1 MGILERKLRH
11 KQEIKTSILEAAW
24 QLVEQEGWHALSIRK
39 IADAIEYSIPVIYS
53 HFENKDAILLEF
65 SREGFRRLAHHL
77 QTAKEEHENPNQ
89 QLMAMAQAYWN
100 FAFSNQ
106 EYYQLM
112 FGLGIPAC
120 DTVKKVAEMKLFSD
134 VIIPVLQKA
143 VAMSSHPETSHM
155 LKFHTYWSILHGLVS
170 IQMIG
175 KDNSS
180 DPIQQMV
187 LEDAIGG
194 FIKALA

>member
-1 MGILERKLRH
+1 MGILERKIRH
-11 KQEIKTSILEAAW
+11 RQEVRDRILQAAW
-24 QLVEQEGWHALSIRK
+24 QLVELEGWSALSIRR

-65 SREGFRRLAHHL
+65 SREGFRRLAQHL
-77 QTAKEEHENPNQ
+77 QTARDEQDNPGQ

-100 FAFSNQ
+100 FAFDNQ
-106 EYYQLM
+106 EFYQLM

-120 DTVKKVAEMKLFSD
+120 DTVKKVAEMKQFSD
-134 VIIPVLQKA
+134 VIFPVLQQA
-143 VAMSSHPETSHM
+143 IATSSHPETSHL
-155 LKFHTYWSILHGLVS
+155 LKFHTFWSILHGLVS

-175 KDNSS
+175 KDNAT
-180 DPIQQMV
+180 DPIQQLV